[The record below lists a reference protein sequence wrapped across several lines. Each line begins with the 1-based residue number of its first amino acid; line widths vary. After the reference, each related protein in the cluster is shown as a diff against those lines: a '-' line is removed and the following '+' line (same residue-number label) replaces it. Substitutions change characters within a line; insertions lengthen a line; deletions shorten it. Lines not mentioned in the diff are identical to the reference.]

1 MNFEVNH
8 LFKIPNLL
16 CYLRIILVPVFC
28 IMFFGAD
35 TAGDYYMAAGIVLIS
50 GFTDFLD
57 GQIARRC
64 NMITDVGKLLDP
76 FADKLM
82 QLAMIICLTIKIKF
96 MYLLVIYLVVKEVS
110 MCIAAIVIYKKYKK
124 RLNGAKWYGKV
135 CTAVLYA
142 VMLTLIAFPGLNS
155 NVQKCLIIVCV
166 SALTLAFVMYIRI
179 YIKMLKDTKIG
190 NKEFVIYY

>member
-16 CYLRIILVPVFC
+16 CYIRVILVPVFC
-28 IMFFGAD
+28 ILFFGAD
-35 TAGDYYMAAGIVLIS
+35 TPGDYYMASGVVLIS

-64 NMITDVGKLLDP
+64 NMVTDLGKILDP

-82 QLAMIICLTIKIKF
+82 QLAMLICLTIKIKY
-96 MYLLVIYLVVKEVS
+96 MYLLVIYLVVKELS
-110 MCIAAIVIYKKYKK
+110 MCIAGLVVYKKYKK

-142 VMLTLIAFPGLNS
+142 VMLTLTAFPKLNS
-155 NVQKCLIIVCV
+155 YMQLFLIIVCA
-166 SALTLAFVMYIRI
+166 SALTLAYVMYIKI
-179 YIKMLKDTKIG
+179 YIKMINDANQG
-190 NKEFVIYY
+190 NKEFLVY

>member
-16 CYLRIILVPVFC
+16 CYIRIILVPVFC
-28 IMFFGAD
+28 FMFFGAN
-35 TAGDYYMAAGIVLIS
+35 TTGDYYMAAGIVLIS

-64 NMITDVGKLLDP
+64 NMITDIGKLLDP

-82 QLAMIICLTIKIKF
+82 QLAMLICLTIKIRF
-96 MYLLVIYLVVKEVS
+96 MYLLVIYVIVKEVS

-124 RLNGAKWYGKV
+124 HLNGAKWYGKI

-142 VMLTLIAFPGLNS
+142 VMLILIAFPGLN
-155 NVQKCLIIVCV
+155 NYVQKYLLIVCV
-166 SALTLAFVMYIRI
+166 SVLTLAFVMYIRI
-179 YIKMLKDTKIG
+179 YIKMLNDTKLG
-190 NKEFVIYY
+190 NKEFVIY

>member
-16 CYLRIILVPVFC
+16 CYVRIILVPVFC
-28 IMFFGAD
+28 FIFLGAD
-35 TAGDYYMAAGIVLIS
+35 TSGDYYMAAGIVLIS

-64 NMITDVGKLLDP
+64 NMITDIGKLLDP

-82 QLAMIICLTIKIKF
+82 QLAMLICLTIKIKF
-96 MYLLVIYLVVKEVS
+96 MYLLVIYLVFKEVS
-110 MCIAAIVIYKKYKK
+110 MFIAAIVIYKKYKK

-142 VMLTLIAFPGLNS
+142 VMLTLIAFPGLNNS
-155 NVQKCLIIVCV
+155 IQECLIIICV
-166 SALTLAFVMYIRI
+166 SALTLAFVMYIKI
-179 YIKMLKDTKIG
+179 YIKMLNDAKQG
-190 NKEFVIYY
+190 NEEVIIYY

>member
-16 CYLRIILVPVFC
+16 CYVRIILVPVFC
-28 IMFFGAD
+28 FIFFGAD
-35 TAGDYYMAAGIVLIS
+35 TQGDYYLAAGVVLIS

-82 QLAMIICLTIKIKF
+82 QLAMLICLTIKIRS
-96 MYLLVIYLVVKEVS
+96 MYLLIIYLVVKEVS
-110 MCIAAIVIYKKYKK
+110 MCITAIVIYKKCKK

-142 VMLTLIAFPGLNS
+142 VMLTLIAFPGLN
-155 NVQKCLIIVCV
+155 NNIQEYLLIICA
-166 SALTLAFVMYIRI
+166 SALTLAFVMYIKI
-179 YIKMLKDTKIG
+179 YKKMLNDTKQG

>member
-16 CYLRIILVPVFC
+16 CYIRIILVPVFC
-28 IMFFGAD
+28 FAFLGAN

-64 NMITDVGKLLDP
+64 NMITDIGKLLDP

-82 QLAMIICLTIKIKF
+82 QLAMLICLTIKIRF
-96 MYLLVIYLVVKEVS
+96 MYLLVIYLIVKEVS
-110 MCIAAIVIYKKYKK
+110 MCIAAVVIYKKYKK

-142 VMLTLIAFPGLNS
+142 VMLTLIAFPGLNDY
-155 NVQKCLIIVCV
+155 VQKSLLIVCL

-179 YIKMLKDTKIG
+179 YIKMLNDTKLG
-190 NKEFVIYY
+190 SKEVVIYY

>member
-16 CYLRIILVPVFC
+16 CYVRIILVPVFC
-28 IMFFGAD
+28 YIFFGAD
-35 TAGDYYMAAGIVLIS
+35 TPGDYYMAAGIVLIS

-96 MYLLVIYLVVKEVS
+96 MYLLVIYLIVKEVS
-110 MCIAAIVIYKKYKK
+110 MFIAAIVIYKKYNR

-155 NVQKCLIIVCV
+155 YIQKYLIIVCV

-179 YIKMLKDTKIG
+179 YIKMLKDTKQG
-190 NKEFVIYY
+190 NKEIVIYY

>member
-1 MNFEVNH
+1 MNFEINH

-16 CYLRIILVPVFC
+16 CYVRIVLVPIFC
-28 IMFFGAD
+28 FIFLGAD
-35 TAGDYYMAAGIVLIS
+35 TQGDYYMAAGIVLIS

-82 QLAMIICLTIKIKF
+82 QLAMLICLTIKIKF

-110 MCIAAIVIYKKYKK
+110 MCIAAVYIYKKYKK

-155 NVQKCLIIVCV
+155 YIQKYLIIVCV
-166 SALTLAFVMYIRI
+166 SALTLAFVLYIRI
-179 YIKMLKDTKIG
+179 YIKMLKDTKQG
-190 NKEFVIYY
+190 NKEIVIYY

>member
-1 MNFEVNH
+1 MNFEINH

-16 CYLRIILVPVFC
+16 CYIRIILVPVFC
-28 IMFFGAD
+28 FMFFGAD
-35 TAGDYYMAAGIVLIS
+35 TPGDYYMAAGIVLIS

-64 NMITDVGKLLDP
+64 NMITDIGKLLDP

-82 QLAMIICLTIKIKF
+82 QLAMLICLTIKIRF
-96 MYLLVIYLVVKEVS
+96 MYLLVIYLIVKEVS
-110 MCIAAIVIYKKYKK
+110 MCIAAVVIYKKYKK

-142 VMLTLIAFPGLNS
+142 VMLTLIAFPGLN
-155 NVQKCLIIVCV
+155 NYVQKYLLIVCL

-179 YIKMLKDTKIG
+179 YIKMLNDTKLG
-190 NKEFVIYY
+190 NKEFVIY